1 MASDTETMVR
11 QQLLLRPDQRRRLER
26 LALAEGRSLSD
37 MARRALDRGLDEIEG
52 RTDEALRRERA
63 ALETLDAIREEMH
76 ARHGVY
82 AGDLVAEGR
91 AEREED
97 VERVWRDQ

>member
-1 MASDTETMVR
+1 MASDRETMVR

-37 MARRALDRGLDEIEG
+37 MARRALDHGMDAIEG
-52 RTDEALRRERA
+52 CTDEALRRERA
-63 ALETLDAIREEMH
+63 ALERLDVIREENR
-76 ARHGVY
+76 ARYG
-82 AGDLVAEGR
+82 AFTGDPVAEAR

-97 VERVWRDQ
+97 VERVWRGQ